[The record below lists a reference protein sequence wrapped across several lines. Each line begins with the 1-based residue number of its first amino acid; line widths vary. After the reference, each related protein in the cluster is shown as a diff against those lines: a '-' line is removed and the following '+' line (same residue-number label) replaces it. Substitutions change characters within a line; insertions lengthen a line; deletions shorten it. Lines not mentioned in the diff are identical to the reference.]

1 MADARAVRTR
11 GAARRLLFFLS
22 CSCLSCAAT
31 REARPAAAGID
42 ARDAPAATFSGE
54 LSRLPRYRS
63 NRLALTLALPDG
75 ARWRIDDHSSPE
87 LVATHA
93 ATRSRVLVAVFRA
106 TEPVGR
112 AQCEALA
119 RARNLLPPEPLQ
131 TLDDEVTTTQENFD
145 TRVRVALRPG
155 TGPEQPI
162 VGDVMAIG
170 GFLRKCYVFD
180 FSTEVAGA
188 ADEPA
193 LSSRLAFARTRILGG
208 LALDSFGQVPR
219 QEPSGPI
226 GGAPR

>member
-1 MADARAVRTR
+1 MARGGASTTIRLPSSWRRTR
-11 GAARRLLFFLS
+11 
-22 CSCLSCAAT
+22 
-31 REARPAAAGID
+31 RPAHASSWPSF
-42 ARDAPAATFSGE
+42 APP
-54 LSRLPRYRS
+54 SRWGAPSAKRS
-63 NRLALTLALPDG
+63 
-75 ARWRIDDHSSPE
+75 
-87 LVATHA
+87 
-93 ATRSRVLVAVFRA
+93 
-106 TEPVGR
+106 
-112 AQCEALA
+112 